1 MLTFTLA
8 ALTAHHH
15 LRNNKT
21 KATNDPS
28 SSSSSSLV
36 LSLVQKLT
44 HDIPLY
50 ILTNHRSTI
59 VVLFGL
65 PLSLLWDTL
74 LKLRS
79 YYIHKV
85 HSAPHLHEQRVQSI
99 VHQVQN
105 RSNPNSPLC
114 TARPGWMSVSL
125 SYRNYKQKWNAI
137 PMPLYDILDVDYEHQ
152 IVHVEPF
159 VSIGQ
164 LTHTLNPK
172 GYTLPVVPEMDDLTI
187 GGLINGTGIE
197 SSSHVYGLFHEIIT
211 ELEICLGDGTV
222 VIATKDNEY
231 SDLFHAVPWSY
242 GTLGLLLSA
251 KLKMIP
257 CKEFVKLTYLPFGE
271 KEEYIHCLRSLSG
284 EFDTCSGKNGS
295 DERSSSSS
303 GNPNSSHSGT
313 SSSSSKEK
321 SVQPQQH
328 VDGIAEEKKNDDST
342 TSCTNT
348 NDVKTPPMF
357 VEGLTYSTNEA
368 VIMKGEFIS
377 KKDIPKNGTIN
388 RLSLWFKPWFYK
400 HVQNKLA
407 YKDYHK
413 NTHNHNPEIYEQ
425 NLVEYIPLR
434 DYYHRHTQSLF
445 WEMELMIPIGNH
457 PLFRYLLGWLMPPKV
472 SFLKISQTEMTRQLV
487 ERTHVAQDFLV
498 PTRKMSDFLT
508 VCDEKFDYI
517 YPLWLCLHNHTSMP
531 GSILRDPLTK
541 KDEMYIDIG
550 VYGLPKCVHEKRE
563 EEFDMK
569 RSMRE
574 VAEELVKM
582 NGFQMLYA
590 DVFNTREEFEK
601 MFDHEGY
608 RMIRK
613 KYKADTGCFKEV
625 YDKMSVIL

>member
-1 MLTFTLA
+1 MQTI
-8 ALTAHHH
+8 
-15 LRNNKT
+15 
-21 KATNDPS
+21 TND
-28 SSSSSSLV
+28 L
-36 LSLVQKLT
+36 
-44 HDIPLY
+44 PLY

-59 VVLFGL
+59 VVIFGL
-65 PLSLLWDTL
+65 PLSLLWDTI
-74 LKLRS
+74 LKIRS
-79 YYIHKV
+79 YYIHTLKA
-85 HSAPHLHEQRVQSI
+85 APHLHAQRVQAI
-99 VHQVQN
+99 VEQVQN
-105 RSNPNSPLC
+105 RPNPNSPLC

-137 PMPLYDILDVDYEHQ
+137 QMPLYDILHIDYTNQ

-164 LTHTLNPK
+164 LTHALNPH

-197 SSSHVYGLFHEIIT
+197 SSSHVYGLFHEIIL

-222 VIATKDNEY
+222 VVATKDNEY
-231 SDLFHAVPWSY
+231 SDLFYAVPWSY

-257 CKEFVKLTYLPFGE
+257 CKEFVKLTYIPFHD
-271 KEEYIHCLRSLSG
+271 KEEYIDCLRRLSG
-284 EFDTCSGKNGS
+284 EYNSKQSEDDVCSN
-295 DERSSSSS
+295 
-303 GNPNSSHSGT
+303 
-313 SSSSSKEK
+313 
-321 SVQPQQH
+321 
-328 VDGIAEEKKNDDST
+328 EEKKKDDADGNNRQNSKEEE
-342 TSCTNT
+342 
-348 NDVKTPPMF
+348 VPMF
-357 VEGLTYSTNEA
+357 VEGLAYSTNEA

-377 KKDIPKNGTIN
+377 KKDIPRGETIN

-400 HVQNKLA
+400 HVQKKLGI
-407 YKDYHK
+407 KK
-413 NTHNHNPEIYEQ
+413 SNHDQ
-425 NLVEYIPLR
+425 LVEYIPLR

-498 PTRKMSDFLT
+498 PTRKMSEFLT
-508 VCDEKFDYI
+508 VCDEEFDHV
-517 YPLWLCLHNHTSMP
+517 YPLWLCLHNHTNMP
-531 GSILRDPLTK
+531 GSILRDPLEK

-550 VYGLPKCVHEKRE
+550 VYGLPQCVHDKRE
-563 EEFDMK
+563 DEFDMK

-574 VAEELVKM
+574 VAEELVRI

-601 MFDHEGY
+601 MFDHEEY

-613 KYKADTGCFKEV
+613 KYKADTGVFKEV